1 MPCQTHANLTR
12 PHRTK
17 PHRCL
22 PIHTRPNRTCKL
34 DRKDDC
40 CQSPIRCSQLLTR
53 PHLASPRP
61 TQPNRA
67 KPDPTSPNRATPC
80 LTSPRLGILAR
91 YADEPSTPTDS
102 GNRAQVASCCT
113 QHGFLLGIR
122 TGRALR
128 FHPTHRKVGAS
139 HSRTECHFCSICRR
153 VEHSVNLPPAPPY
166 ERD

>member
-40 CQSPIRCSQLLTR
+40 CQSSIRCSQLHTKPNQAQPSR
-53 PHLASPRP
+53 ASP
-61 TQPNRA
+61 NRN
-67 KPDPTSPNRATPC
+67 KPCPTSPHRTAPYVITK
-80 LTSPRLGILAR
+80 ILAR
-91 YADEPSTPTDS
+91 YADEPSTPTDT